1 MNETAKG
8 AARSAA
14 DDRVYARLEKDLA
27 ALKNDVAHLSQQ
39 ISEAVNA
46 LGAVAQR
53 QARRGLKNAGQSV
66 VSLMTVAPDRAVTV
80 ENAAQDPVSPVG
92 EAPAGVIAERD
103 VAPPAFGLGPRSRPS
118 EEGGEMEFLL
128 MRLEGSSIMPDSIFG
143 VLDNGTPRAASAP
156 ARWPLVRVRHSVG
169 ERLQVCRRRKTGD
182 HKRGIFSRWFGC
194 DRRVGSTAS
203 WGVRKEVQAVITKR
217 RRRCAAGGSS

>member
-80 ENAAQDPVSPVG
+80 ENAAQDPVSSVG

-118 EEGGEMEFLL
+118 EEVGYL
-128 MRLEGSSIMPDSIFG
+128 
-143 VLDNGTPRAASAP
+143 TPAAYA
-156 ARWPLVRVRHSVG
+156 AA
-169 ERLQVCRRRKTGD
+169 T
-182 HKRGIFSRWFGC
+182 C
-194 DRRVGSTAS
+194 DRLRNPDQLRRSHVAPPAPH
-203 WGVRKEVQAVITKR
+203 GVKPAEALI
-217 RRRCAAGGSS
+217 AAG

>member
-8 AARSAA
+8 AARSAT

-53 QARRGLKNAGQSV
+53 QARRGLKDAGQSV

-92 EAPAGVIAERD
+92 EALAGVIPQRD

-118 EEGGEMEFLL
+118 EEVEFLL

-143 VLDNGTPRAASAP
+143 VLDNEHRGRLPPPPGGHWSEYDTVSENDFKFAAAAKRAITNGGYF
-156 ARWPLVRVRHSVG
+156 L
-169 ERLQVCRRRKTGD
+169 
-182 HKRGIFSRWFGC
+182 
-194 DRRVGSTAS
+194 VGSDAIEG
-203 WGVRKEVQAVITKR
+203 WGPPRPGAFGRKFWP
-217 RRRCAAGGSS
+217 S